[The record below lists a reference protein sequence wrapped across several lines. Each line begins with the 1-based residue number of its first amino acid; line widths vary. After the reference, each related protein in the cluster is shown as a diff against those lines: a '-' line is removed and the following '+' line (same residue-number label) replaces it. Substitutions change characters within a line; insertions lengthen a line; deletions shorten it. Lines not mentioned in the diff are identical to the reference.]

1 MPASDPQVV
10 IYVVVDSAK
19 GWEIWGSTVAVPVF
33 AEVAKQVARILNLK
47 SDKYPGSGFKACT
60 RPLPDLEAERLE
72 IEAEQKALHKFSLFP
87 QSDKKKNTK
96 NIKNQKKSFFGF
108 DKNTKKHKRLK
119 TPKSPQITAK
129 SIAKRKIERVGYVIK
144 QINFGNKKFRRHKF

>member
-108 DKNTKKHKRLK
+108 DKNTKKTQKA
-119 TPKSPQITAK
+119 QNAK
-129 SIAKRKIERVGYVIK
+129 KPANNGKINRK
-144 QINFGNKKFRRHKF
+144 KKN